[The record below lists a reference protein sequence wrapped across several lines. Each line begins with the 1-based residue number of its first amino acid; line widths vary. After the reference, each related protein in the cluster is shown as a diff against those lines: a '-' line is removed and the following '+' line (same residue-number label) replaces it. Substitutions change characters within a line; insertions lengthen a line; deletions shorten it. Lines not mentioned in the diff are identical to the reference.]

1 MLFSIYQF
9 SIVRH
14 LMPSGAKK
22 KKYKTS
28 KNREVGS
35 HEFSQ
40 NQKIVADGFLWSL
53 GTELKNCLPWHLK
66 S

>member
-22 KKYKTS
+22 KKYKSS
-28 KNREVGS
+28 KNWEVGS

-40 NQKIVADGFLWSL
+40 NQKIVADGFL
-53 GTELKNCLPWHLK
+53 
-66 S
+66 

>member
-14 LMPSGAKK
+14 LMSSGAKK

-28 KNREVGS
+28 KDWEVGS

-40 NQKIVADGFLWSL
+40 NQKIVADGFL
-53 GTELKNCLPWHLK
+53 
-66 S
+66 